1 MPANTA
7 PRFTLV
13 GNNSSNAS
21 TAMAPTFTTAAA
33 DYTGATATHNKI
45 VFTSDATNGSRLCGL
60 RFKAIGTNTASVAR
74 IFINNGAAATTAT
87 NNSFFAE
94 QALPATTAIA
104 TTSTIDLDYYFPG
117 GYVDLEPSWTIVVG
131 LGTTVAA
138 GWVVTP
144 ILGGDF

>member
-1 MPANTA
+1 
-7 PRFTLV
+7 
-13 GNNSSNAS
+13 
-21 TAMAPTFTTAAA
+21 MAPTFTTAAA
-33 DYTGATATHNKI
+33 DYTGATATHNKV
-45 VFTSDATNGSRLCGL
+45 VFTADSAEPSRIVGL

-74 IFINNGAAATTAT
+74 IFVNNGGAATSAA
-87 NNSFFAE
+87 NNSFVGE

-104 TTSTIDLDYYFPG
+104 TTETVNLDYYFAGGMLDLPPG
-117 GYVDLEPSWTIVVG
+117 WRVLVG